1 MSNSKALSRLH
12 GLFSSTRKTSNSI
25 KTTPSPSQYT
35 EPIRTTA
42 RLTSDKNQVLL
53 KSIQDL
59 LKQKD
64 PQILVQQFKSLSKYS
79 YFRQRFKLY
88 DTVIHRLVLAKE
100 NALIE
105 EALESQKDYIN
116 KEAFGAR
123 IIHLYGEAGM
133 FEHAHK
139 VFDEM
144 PQRGFKHGERS
155 FNTLLGA
162 ALRAGEFDKVNK
174 LFRELPSKL
183 GIKPSYVAY
192 NTVIQALC
200 KLNLLDEAVRLLDE
214 MEENGLNPDV
224 ISYNILLCTFY
235 EKEQFQEGDKIWDLM
250 ISIGV
255 NPNVI
260 SYSHKLQRLFNDGKD
275 SEAMELFTELKSKE
289 LKFNV
294 GIYNAL
300 ILGSC
305 KNDDLDGVRR
315 WYKELLKCCGR
326 PNRVSFSIIVPFLC
340 DKGDFELAYKVCMEI
355 LRLEYLVDEALLQKV
370 VDGLAKNSMMEKAK
384 DIVAFGKSNSFS
396 PYNLVLPSLS

>member
-1 MSNSKALSRLH
+1 MSNSKALRRLH
-12 GLFSSTRKTSNSI
+12 GVFSSTRKASNSI
-25 KTTPSPSQYT
+25 KTTPSPR
-35 EPIRTTA
+35 RTAA
-42 RLTSDKNQVLL
+42 RLTSGINQVLL

-64 PQILVQQFKSLSKYS
+64 PQKLVQQFKSLSKYS

-88 DTVIHRLVLAKE
+88 DIVIHRLVLAKE
-100 NALIE
+100 TALIE
-105 EALESQKDYIN
+105 DVLESQKDYIN

-123 IIHLYGEAGM
+123 IILLYGEAGM

-155 FNTLLGA
+155 FNILLGA
-162 ALRAGEFDKVNK
+162 ALRAGEFGKVNE
-174 LFRELPSKL
+174 LFRELPSRL

-214 MEENGLNPDV
+214 MEENGLNPGV

-235 EKEQFQEGDKIWDLM
+235 EKGQFQEGDKIWDCM
-250 ISIGV
+250 INKGV

-260 SYSHKLQRLFNDGKD
+260 SYSHKLLRLFNDGKD

-315 WYKELLKCCGR
+315 WYKELLRCCGR
-326 PNRVSFSIIVPFLC
+326 PNRVTFSIIVPLLC
-340 DKGDFELAYKVCMEI
+340 DKGDFELAYMVCLEI

-384 DIVAFGKSNSFS
+384 DIVAFDGAKLFR
-396 PYNLVLPSLS
+396 